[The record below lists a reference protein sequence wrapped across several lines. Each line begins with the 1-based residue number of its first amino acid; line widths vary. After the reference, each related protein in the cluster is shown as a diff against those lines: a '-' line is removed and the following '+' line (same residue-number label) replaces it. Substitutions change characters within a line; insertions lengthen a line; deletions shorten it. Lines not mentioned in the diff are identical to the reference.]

1 MESEHVK
8 QLKQQRATAKR
19 RFTRKVNIFRESVC
33 QEDPLSVLQHNYG
46 EVSHAYIEVENIHE
60 KYVELLSETT
70 TDEALIEDEDQY
82 IMDIERK
89 RNDSHALLAKKSD
102 QQLKVNV
109 SKAKVK
115 VKALDPPV
123 FNGDIREYP
132 AFKADFERL
141 MNDSFGKDP
150 FALKQCLSG
159 DALKAVK
166 GVETDYDQMFKRLDE
181 KYGNCRK
188 IVDVVLCDLKSLRK
202 ISDGDSKGFVKMVE
216 KVERCWL
223 DLKRM
228 NLASE
233 MNTSNTVSHIEK
245 ILPMTQKR
253 EWVILAEDI
262 TDPQKIFEELLE
274 FLLKEKR
281 VLEYMDSSIRSTVS
295 LEKVNIH
302 SINGSH
308 GPDLGVPN
316 GSCEIVEA
324 IKKLQENQE
333 CQNKKL
339 EQCPDMTRQDV
350 ITSLPNVL
358 TKRMIL
364 RQVASIYDPLGLV
377 TPFTLQA
384 KLLIRKLVTQRKD
397 ISGNNV
403 ESIGW
408 DDPLPNNLKEMWK
421 TFFLDL
427 YDLETLSFK
436 RCLKPVY
443 AEGNPIL
450 IVFSDGST
458 QAYGTCAY
466 LQWKLKS
473 GQYEVKL
480 IAAKGRIAPSR
491 QLTIPRLELCG
502 AVLACRLREMIVR
515 EFDWTFDSVIHI
527 IDSAIVR
534 AQIQKESYGF
544 STFVATR
551 IAEIQTKSSPGEWWW
566 VQSDNNPADLT
577 TKSSH
582 PYCLGIGSVWQNGPD
597 YLHHAITS
605 WPISRSFCD
614 DPLPDRIVYIDLA
627 EGYSTEDF
635 LTTFRRFVALRGFPR
650 MIHSDGGSQL
660 VAASKE
666 LRQIMSTWNMSDII
680 QFGSN
685 EGLSWSFNK
694 AADAPWQNGCSEA
707 LIKVIKRSIMMSIGD
722 SVLTF
727 GELQTVLF
735 EVANLTNERPIG
747 IKPGTDLELGNYLCP
762 NDLLLGRASIKV
774 PSGAWDNTGNSKHRL
789 EFIQKIVTNFWRRW
803 QRDYFPTLIV
813 RQKWHVSK
821 RNVKVGDIV
830 LLQESNAVIGKWKL
844 AQVVLVIP
852 GHDDKVRNV
861 TLRYKIQKPDKK
873 YNGEPD
879 MLVNRSVHRLVV
891 LLPIEEQCT

>member
-60 KYVELLSETT
+60 KYVELLIETT
-70 TDEALIEDEDQY
+70 TDEDLIEDEDQY

-166 GVETDYDQMFKRLDE
+166 GVEIDYDQMFKRLDE

-339 EQCPDMTRQDV
+339 EQ
-350 ITSLPNVL
+350 
-358 TKRMIL
+358 
-364 RQVASIYDPLGLV
+364 
-377 TPFTLQA
+377 F
-384 KLLIRKLVTQRKD
+384 
-397 ISGNNV
+397 
-403 ESIGW
+403 
-408 DDPLPNNLKEMWK
+408 
-421 TFFLDL
+421 
-427 YDLETLSFK
+427 
-436 RCLKPVY
+436 
-443 AEGNPIL
+443 
-450 IVFSDGST
+450 
-458 QAYGTCAY
+458 
-466 LQWKLKS
+466 
-473 GQYEVKL
+473 
-480 IAAKGRIAPSR
+480 
-491 QLTIPRLELCG
+491 
-502 AVLACRLREMIVR
+502 
-515 EFDWTFDSVIHI
+515 
-527 IDSAIVR
+527 
-534 AQIQKESYGF
+534 
-544 STFVATR
+544 
-551 IAEIQTKSSPGEWWW
+551 
-566 VQSDNNPADLT
+566 
-577 TKSSH
+577 
-582 PYCLGIGSVWQNGPD
+582 
-597 YLHHAITS
+597 
-605 WPISRSFCD
+605 
-614 DPLPDRIVYIDLA
+614 YIDLA

-762 NDLLLGRASIKV
+762 NDLLLGRASVKV